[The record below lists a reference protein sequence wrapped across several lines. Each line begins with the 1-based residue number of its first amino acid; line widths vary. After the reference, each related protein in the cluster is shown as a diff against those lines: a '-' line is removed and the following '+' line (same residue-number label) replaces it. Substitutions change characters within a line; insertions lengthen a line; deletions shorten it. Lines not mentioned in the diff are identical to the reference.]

1 MIFCLIIKLSLFFSL
16 SDHESCRFVPPP
28 HCEIKTISK
37 KLHTLQHN
45 AVKSM
50 LAIEYWCARKQ
61 EQDCASEVKDV
72 VRLLDHELGNCL
84 TGLENIVKVVNTLEE
99 ENKRLRQ
106 DLEQKKK
113 IISDLSFEDIQ
124 QIEENEQV
132 QNMTTTMTTGTE
144 NTEQKIILNDINE
157 KQHTSQN

>member
-1 MIFCLIIKLSLFFSL
+1 
-16 SDHESCRFVPPP
+16 
-28 HCEIKTISK
+28 
-37 KLHTLQHN
+37 
-45 AVKSM
+45 M

-61 EQDCASEVKDV
+61 EQDCAAEVKDV

-124 QIEENEQV
+124 QIEEKEQV